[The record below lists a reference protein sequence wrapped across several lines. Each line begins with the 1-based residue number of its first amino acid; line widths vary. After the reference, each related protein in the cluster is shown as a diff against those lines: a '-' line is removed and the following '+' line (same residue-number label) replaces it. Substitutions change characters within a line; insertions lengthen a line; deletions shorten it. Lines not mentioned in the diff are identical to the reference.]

1 MKDILHMVL
10 SEFWPFVAALMLI
23 SATGSAVAEVI
34 KAIGTAVAEVVSRGG
49 A

>member
-10 SEFWPFVAALMLI
+10 SEFWPFMAALMLI

-34 KAIGTAVAEVVSRGG
+34 KAIGTAVAEVVGRGG